1 MRLRTMVALT
11 LLDAPLIALMQD
23 VGWTRWWRIAALVSV
38 NLGVWLVARF
48 EATGSG
54 AEAP

>member
-1 MRLRTMVALT
+1 MAALT
-11 LLDAPLIALMQD
+11 LLDVPLIALMQD